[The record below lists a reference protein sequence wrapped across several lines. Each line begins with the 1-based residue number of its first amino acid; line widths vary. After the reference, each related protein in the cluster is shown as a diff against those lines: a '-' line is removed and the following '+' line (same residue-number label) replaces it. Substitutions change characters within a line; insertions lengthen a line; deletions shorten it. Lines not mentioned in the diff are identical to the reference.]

1 MALTGVKIG
10 DEVWRSCLT
19 HALSTETEE
28 VMGLL
33 LGDIKEDKSKGTVDA
48 LVWGAVP
55 QARSD
60 RRKDRVETTP
70 EQLAAAMALAEI
82 SSRKLFSF
90 SLVFFPSLWKH
101 RLSRTI
107 GNTTRV
113 IGWYHSH
120 PHITVLPSH
129 VDLRTQQ
136 SFQMLDPG
144 FIGVIFSCF
153 DDDAN
158 MVGRV
163 QSIAFQSTN
172 GRQRK
177 VSGSFQSSSAQHS
190 SFGFGSNGER
200 SSVDEASSSLSVLEH
215 LLKGSQLFSF
225 FFLQTVV
232 DINYTRRISDS
243 SSNEIEQ
250 RLSPGIEEAMH
261 LSSLDTSSGDFSRKE
276 IPMQVVPVSTFNL
289 ANPPPDPLLSL
300 QQTVFNEEKAAF
312 EKAMHQSKQGQRI
325 HPLAASHHC
334 VTHQAALLK
343 LMELCLVPAMT
354 TLWDNLQQNKA
365 QVKNLSGSC
374 SERAKY

>member
-1 MALTGVKIG
+1 M
-10 DEVWRSCLT
+10 RS
-19 HALSTETEE
+19 
-28 VMGLL
+28 G
-33 LGDIKEDKSKGTVDA
+33 
-48 LVWGAVP
+48 GA
-55 QARSD
+55 ASHTRY
-60 RRKDRVETTP
+60 RRR
-70 EQLAAAMALAEI
+70 
-82 SSRKLFSF
+82 RR
-90 SLVFFPSLWKH
+90 

-200 SSVDEASSSLSVLEH
+200 SSVDEASSSLS
-215 LLKGSQLFSF
+215 
-225 FFLQTVV
+225 TVV

-261 LSSLDTSSGDFSRKE
+261 LSSLDMSSGDFSRKE

-334 VTHQAALLK
+334 VTHQASLLK

-365 QVKNLSGSC
+365 QIALLHQEEAALGLRFDRQAARKQAGHDGTRWN
-374 SERAKY
+374 SERTQQRIPDSDQRVRGNTVQRGYFMKPSRVLFVSVKLENSA